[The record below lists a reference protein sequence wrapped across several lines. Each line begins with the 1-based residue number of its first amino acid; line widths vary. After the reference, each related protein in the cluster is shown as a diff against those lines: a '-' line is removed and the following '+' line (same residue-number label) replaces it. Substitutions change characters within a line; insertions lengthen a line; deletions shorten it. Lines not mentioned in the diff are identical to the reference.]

1 LYLPKEI
8 KVKKNLQKKVCPRG
22 TPNKP
27 TVGRGLRED
36 KKGTVPPKISQKLVN
51 KNAVKPE
58 KGVPYPHKFGR
69 NLTSGPSQWIF
80 KPFASMLIVKLPV
93 RVIERVL

>member
-1 LYLPKEI
+1 MHTGSGVGGWGGI
-8 KVKKNLQKKVCPRG
+8 KVYPSS
-22 TPNKP
+22 
-27 TVGRGLRED
+27 
-36 KKGTVPPKISQKLVN
+36 KIFTKLVN
-51 KNAVKPE
+51 KNAIKPE